1 MEVLRSGWQVIA
13 YCWMPLSWLWKI
25 GSLAPKPFCKKKIV
39 LLAKPTGRRESLSKR
54 HSGFTPELIISQVAN
69 QFDVSPDAYV
79 GFRCRS
85 EGREIAAL
93 LCRELTNASLAE
105 LSTAFGLAHPDSSAN
120 LAKKAK
126 QLLGDSKKYKNN
138 YHRIKE
144 TLLKTENQV

>member
-1 MEVLRSGWQVIA
+1 VPLAVLSFI
-13 YCWMPLSWLWKI
+13 L
-25 GSLAPKPFCKKKIV
+25 
-39 LLAKPTGRRESLSKR
+39 
-54 HSGFTPELIISQVAN
+54 FTPEWIISQVAN

-79 GFRCRS
+79 GFRCRC

-144 TLLKTENQV
+144 TLLKTEPDPCEAPQTESENHGDLSRARQRAYHRLQELPLEPP

>member
-1 MEVLRSGWQVIA
+1 LALEDWV
-13 YCWMPLSWLWKI
+13 I
-25 GSLAPKPFCKKKIV
+25 GSA
-39 LLAKPTGRRESLSKR
+39 A
-54 HSGFTPELIISQVAN
+54 
-69 QFDVSPDAYV
+69 DV
-79 GFRCRS
+79 GLRCRS

-105 LSTAFGLAHPDSSAN
+105 LSTAFGLTHPDSSAN